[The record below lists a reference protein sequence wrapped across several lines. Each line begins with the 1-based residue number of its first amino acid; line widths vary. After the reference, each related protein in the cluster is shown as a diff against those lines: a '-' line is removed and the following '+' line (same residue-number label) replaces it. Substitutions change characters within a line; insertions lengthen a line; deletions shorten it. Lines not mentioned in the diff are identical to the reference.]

1 MRLLPGWMHMQ
12 TCWGAGECS
21 YLNMGGGGV
30 TQVFTEVKI
39 NWTLHLRFVHFRVC
53 KFYLTNKIEK

>member
-1 MRLLPGWMHMQ
+1 MQ